1 MNGVSETNANFR
13 GLQHVLSQGIC
24 VIVFYKCLRGFQILL
39 YYDAYQFQQLV
50 VGNGSKNLFDV
61 NPPHILMPTSKR
73 LRTIGVGR
81 GWQGGLSS
89 PGL

>member
-1 MNGVSETNANFR
+1 MNSASETNANFR

-50 VGNGSKNLFDV
+50 VGNGSKIFLTLTHRIFWCQ
-61 NPPHILMPTSKR
+61 
-73 LRTIGVGR
+73 LRNA
-81 GWQGGLSS
+81 WEL
-89 PGL
+89 